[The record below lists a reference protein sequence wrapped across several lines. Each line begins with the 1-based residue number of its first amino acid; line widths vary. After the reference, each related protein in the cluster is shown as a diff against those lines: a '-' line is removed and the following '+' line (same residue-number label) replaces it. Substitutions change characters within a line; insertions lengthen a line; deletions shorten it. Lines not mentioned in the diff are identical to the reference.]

1 MSEAYKKNNGLG
13 LATNSVTFSDNQKLV
28 FALNTKFLFRSWI
41 VDVNGSPSIYIPKSD
56 LIKFTQLIRGIM
68 QPTLLYKIHL

>member
-56 LIKFTQLIRGIM
+56 LKITTINQGYYATYFTL
-68 QPTLLYKIHL
+68 